1 MTIAACYLSPEGIVL
16 GADSTSTYSLSGGE
30 HHFNFAQ
37 KLFEIGDNAT
47 FGIVT
52 WGLGGL
58 SVGSHRTLVARL
70 GDDLRDKPFGSVF
83 EVCERWVDQFWA
95 QYTTALAQEI
105 QTCQMLSAKPPF
117 NPAANPPFPNSRTVF
132 EEIQLV
138 TLLNTLPVGFCI
150 GGGHSFWGMPTLISR
165 LIKGCG
171 DDVRQGILASG
182 KWQGTPADLDAVI
195 RQHSLAHP
203 ETVPIREAIDF
214 THACLLTTI
223 KAMKFSHQPQR
234 CGGPI
239 EIGVITTDRPFRWV
253 LHKTWDSAIR
263 EGEPHDARV
272 IPNTAAGWASV
283 NY

>member
-1 MTIAACYLSPEGIVL
+1 VTIAACYLSPEGIVL
-16 GADSTSTYSLSGGE
+16 GADSTSTYYLSGGE

-70 GDDLRDKPFGSVF
+70 GDDLRDKPLGSVF
-83 EVCERWVDQFWA
+83 EICERWVDQFWA
-95 QYTTALAQEI
+95 QYTAALAQEI
-105 QTCQMLSAKPPF
+105 QICQMLSARPPF
-117 NPAANPPFPNSRTVF
+117 NPAANPPLPNSRTVF
-132 EEIQLV
+132 EEIHLV

-150 GGGHSFWGMPTLISR
+150 GGYMLADRKPEAYEVFFHPTASKPIPKPVPTGHSFWGMPTLISR

-171 DDVRQGILASG
+171 DDVRQAILASG

-223 KAMKFSHQPQR
+223 KAMKFSHQPQ
-234 CGGPI
+234 
-239 EIGVITTDRPFRWV
+239 VW
-253 LHKTWDSAIR
+253 W
-263 EGEPHDARV
+263 PH
-272 IPNTAAGWASV
+272 
-283 NY
+283 